1 MGAKLLYR
9 DGTGRDSSIDVLA
22 EGVFLGRGAD
32 CAVRTDDAMVS
43 RKNCKISYTTGR
55 WMVEDLG
62 SSNGTFVNE
71 VRIQK
76 QALNHA
82 DVVRCGTLQVRF
94 VETADPIA
102 TAQPQVTPSQKP
114 KTAAMEA
121 QSLPGDSV
129 QIDPSLQNAYGGGLN
144 PAALMQQTNQELQQ
158 TAQERDMLAARLRE
172 AMQELEAANTRG
184 ETSAAEL
191 GRMRAESAA
200 FRERL
205 AQAQREKSLADDEIH
220 ALTKVGN
227 ELREESDQLRQ
238 EFLAAKSRVDELT
251 DEMQARDR
259 QLERAHEDVQRTK
272 QMTDDMR
279 AKMAEVQKT
288 KDEGWKELNSRVAE
302 LDQLREVIREQER
315 MLEERKVG
323 LTALETAVKDLRAE
337 REKTQRDT
345 AGMKNERDE
354 LRDKVIRQQH
364 QVEAL
369 EEEQRRLARMLTEGG
384 NGGAAGSGAAASFND
399 EHMRLATELRELK
412 VELRRAET
420 ERGRAQERL
429 ETVEKERTQLEDQL
443 AKLDVERA
451 SAMQSK
457 GTIDAARVRVEE
469 KLAKAEAARAKA
481 EEALAEA
488 QKARDEATQSNDRLI
503 VDADR
508 EKKRATELQ
517 QRVNE
522 LQLELERTR
531 AAAANASAEMASLA
545 AHPQLM
551 DSTSEIPVPHEARMQ
566 HLEDEVA
573 RLERELAVAKS
584 GGGAHAAAAGDSH
597 NNGAIIVEI
606 KHRAEE
612 AYSGINDMLSE
623 LRTNI
628 LLAKDLVAEHGSSVP
643 DHTAVRT
650 LEDAI
655 NVSVDRTEDAKGLL
669 RKLREVI
676 ES

>member
-94 VETADPIA
+94 VETADPV
-102 TAQPQVTPSQKP
+102 AQQQSPAVSQSQKP
-114 KTAAMEA
+114 RTAAMEA

-129 QIDPSLQNAYGGGLN
+129 QVDPSLQNAYGGGGGLN

-172 AMQELEAANTRG
+172 AMQELEAANTRA
-184 ETSAAEL
+184 ETSTAEL

-205 AQAQREKSLADDEIH
+205 AQAQRDKSLADDEIH

-227 ELREESDQLRQ
+227 ELREESEQLRQ
-238 EFLAAKSRVDELT
+238 EFLTAKARVDELS
-251 DEMQARDR
+251 DEVQARDR
-259 QLERAHEDVQRTK
+259 QLERSHEDVQRTK
-272 QMTDDMR
+272 AMTDEMR
-279 AKMAEVQKT
+279 AKMADIQKT

-302 LDQLREVIREQER
+302 LDQLREVISEQER

-323 LTALETAVKDLRAE
+323 LTALETAVKDLRSE
-337 REKTQRDT
+337 REKTQRET
-345 AGMKNERDE
+345 AAMKNERDE

-364 QVEAL
+364 QVESL
-369 EEEQRRLARMLTEGG
+369 EEEQRRLARMMSEGG
-384 NGGAAGSGAAASFND
+384 GGGAAGSSD
-399 EHMRLATELRELK
+399 EHMRLATELREVK

-429 ETVEKERTQLEDQL
+429 DTVERERSQLEDQL

-451 SAMQSK
+451 SALQSK
-457 GTIDAARVRVEE
+457 GTIDAARSRTEE
-469 KLAKAEAARAKA
+469 KLAKTEAARVKA

-488 QKARDEATQSNDRLI
+488 LKAREASSQTADRLM
-503 VDADR
+503 VEADR
-508 EKKRATELQ
+508 EKKRAA
-517 QRVNE
+517 E

-531 AAAANASAEMASLA
+531 AAMANATAEQAQQA

-551 DSTSEIPVPHEARMQ
+551 DSTSEVVVPAEARLQ
-566 HLEDEVA
+566 HLEDEVT
-573 RLERELAVAKS
+573 RLERELAAAQAAH
-584 GGGAHAAAAGDSH
+584 GGQNATAASATAG
-597 NNGAIIVEI
+597 NGSSAIIVEI

-643 DHTAVRT
+643 DHAAVRT

-669 RKLREVI
+669 RKLREVV